1 MLTNLLIRPV
11 ITEKAMLLAQAGQ
24 FTFFVTKDAT
34 KGAIK
39 NQIEKHFKVDVLKV
53 RILTKT
59 GKTKR
64 TGKKRLPSQT
74 QSFKKALVTL
84 KPGQTI
90 DYFKLPDDKAKSK
103 KDKKDSKTTKT
114 VQKTTP
120 KEKPTKKG
128 FFGLGKRKE
137 QRTQDK

>member
-1 MLTNLLIRPV
+1 MLTNLLIKPV
-11 ITEKAMLLAQAGQ
+11 ITEKAMLLSKSGQ
-24 FTFFVTKDAT
+24 FTFYVTPQASKIT
-34 KGAIK
+34 IK
-39 NQIEKHFKVDVLKV
+39 NQIENQFKVSVLKV
-53 RILTKT
+53 RILTKP

-74 QSFKKALVTL
+74 QSFKKALITL

-90 DYFKLPDDKAKSK
+90 DYFKLPDEKGKSK
-103 KDKKDSKTTKT
+103 KDKKSTQSTKAPAT
-114 VQKTTP
+114 STP

-128 FFGLGKRKE
+128 FLGFGKRKE